1 MIESSL
7 FQFPK
12 IKRVR
17 LLGLT
22 VFSLIT
28 MMTVLVQPT
37 ASAFS
42 MKPQKR
48 NNNRGKV
55 GSSLLKGKPA
65 SEKRRDLL
73 KSPLVI
79 GSAVIYTKLVSDV
92 AVKLTRGDQ
101 VYPKAHESR
110 VEEVF
115 AKATVASIPKSM
127 DNSNRPLRVLE
138 MGIGSKW
145 RVVNRGL
152 YNSALD
158 ELSSKGVSK
167 IELTGI
173 DLSIPSS
180 EAIQELSSRINQYAA
195 TNNQQVDI
203 NVTKQSIKSRLDFP
217 DGFFDSVVG
226 TLVLCSVDDQ
236 DAALQE
242 IKRLTR
248 PNGGTFGYVEHVAV
262 NPDEE
267 SIKYRI
273 LDWQQKL
280 LDPLQ
285 QAVADNCHLHRFTD
299 DNIATKFGIESNT
312 SAKLFSER
320 FLVKDMWPV
329 SCQCCGVV
337 QRISTS

>member
-226 TLVLCSVDDQ
+226 TLVLCSVD
-236 DAALQE
+236 
-242 IKRLTR
+242 
-248 PNGGTFGYVEHVAV
+248 
-262 NPDEE
+262 
-267 SIKYRI
+267 RI

-280 LDPLQ
+280 FDPLQ
-285 QAVADNCHLHRFTD
+285 QAVADSCHLHRFTD
-299 DNIATKFGIESNT
+299 DNIATKFGIKSN
-312 SAKLFSER
+312 KY
-320 FLVKDMWPV
+320 
-329 SCQCCGVV
+329 QCEIVLRTLPCEGYVAGILSMLWG
-337 QRISTS
+337 RPKNINIII